1 MQSFNIFGARDGFLF
16 EFTSLSRV
24 WKFENHLTG
33 RACMSAV
40 HFRLTAQDGRPVQRA
55 APVPLGHAHHRESTR
70 RRWPPVSLPHVACPP
85 PPLTTSPD
93 VTEGGVSHLT
103 LSPASFGRGPR
114 CSTPCQPLLCLHC
127 PSSMSR
133 PELSDRTQRSA
144 SSPCPS
150 CTESLPTA
158 PASQTGPRDFP
169 AVIFLHEHLTGSSLL
184 RLFPH
189 PVDPAASSA
198 LPRSSSPTSSSTTS
212 TTPSAPHWRL
222 LPVGIRAATESPP
235 RSRSSDCFPLVY
247 SRPSPSMRRC

>member
-1 MQSFNIFGARDGFLF
+1 MKLFKVFKSIHMQSFNIFGARDGFLF

-24 WKFENHLTG
+24 WKFENHLTD
-33 RACMSAV
+33 RARMSAV
-40 HFRLTAQDGRPVQRA
+40 RFCLTARDGRPVQRT
-55 APVPLGHAHHRESTR
+55 APVPLGHAHRRESTR

-103 LSPASFGRGPR
+103 LSPASFGRSPR

-144 SSPCPS
+144 SSPRPS

-158 PASQTGPRDFP
+158 PTSQTGPRDFP
-169 AVIFLHEHLTGSSLL
+169 VVIFLHEHLTGSSLL
-184 RLFPH
+184 RCSPTPSTPQRALHYQGAP
-189 PVDPAASSA
+189 PRPPLRPPRPLPQPLTGVSSLSA
-198 LPRSSSPTSSSTTS
+198 YVLPQNRLPR
-212 TTPSAPHWRL
+212 
-222 LPVGIRAATESPP
+222 
-235 RSRSSDCFPLVY
+235 
-247 SRPSPSMRRC
+247 